1 MAAAGTPMKTSGLP
15 DSLCLAETV
24 VLQGTPQL
32 SLGHA
37 DVMVQNHRL
46 LQSREGA
53 PSALRSIM
61 GQANTTENGH
71 NGNGADW
78 LKIARLFE
86 SLWPESAEV
95 GVLAVDLEGRI
106 RLWNAG
112 CKKLFGHSSDEMLGA
127 PMGALYSPEAVA
139 QGGPKRELQT
149 VAAAEQLEHEGWL
162 LRKDGKLFWAN
173 ITSSPIHGAGG
184 CAKGV
189 LRIIKDHTERH
200 LQQEQLRSSEERTRR
215 LIEDVRDYAIFTLDP
230 RGYVSS
236 WNAGARFIK
245 GYESHEIIG
254 SHFSRFYPPEAIE
267 RNWPEHE
274 LQVASMEGRFEDEGW
289 RLRKDGTRFWANVV
303 ITALRDAR
311 GTLLGFSKI
320 TRDLSERRRQ
330 EELQRMSEERF
341 RLLVEAVRDYALFML
356 DPRGFVSSW
365 NTGAERTHG
374 WKAEEISGKHFS
386 HFYRSAEITADRPWH
401 DLKQARDSGRLVTEG
416 WRVRKDGSKFLA
428 KVSLVPLLD
437 SQKNLYG
444 YAHLTQD
451 LTQERHAE
459 ALENIAERMN
469 EFLGILA
476 HELRNPLAPIR
487 NAVALMERKGLG
499 DSALESMRKM
509 IERQSVHLE
518 RIINELLDVSRVAR
532 GELRIERKP
541 VNLSETIQHAVEA
554 SRPNVD
560 LREHQLHVSV
570 PSAPVLVCGDQMR
583 LHQAILNLL
592 NNAAKYTPA
601 RGEIWLELTAK
612 HDHAMI
618 KVRDTGVGI
627 RPEMQYRVFELF
639 AQDRETLSLANGGLG
654 VGLAL
659 VRRVVEMHGGRVDV
673 ESEGRGRGSEFIVRL
688 PLEVKATQEPPA
700 APDDD
705 RLSESSLPRRKIL
718 IADDNVDAA
727 WALDSLLQAM
737 GQETYV
743 VHDGLAALEAAQQ
756 GGFDLVLLDI
766 GMPKLNGYEVATRL
780 RDGERGKDLVLVA
793 VTGWGL
799 DADKRRAHEVGF
811 DFHFVKPASIAGLKR
826 LILSP
831 QRAGSADARSGGR

>member
-1 MAAAGTPMKTSGLP
+1 
-15 DSLCLAETV
+15 
-24 VLQGTPQL
+24 VLQAAT
-32 SLGHA
+32 
-37 DVMVQNHRL
+37 
-46 LQSREGA
+46 
-53 PSALRSIM
+53 
-61 GQANTTENGH
+61 
-71 NGNGADW
+71 
-78 LKIARLFE
+78 
-86 SLWPESAEV
+86 SAE
-95 GVLAVDLEGRI
+95 I
-106 RLWNAG
+106 
-112 CKKLFGHSSDEMLGA
+112 C
-127 PMGALYSPEAVA
+127 
-139 QGGPKRELQT
+139 
-149 VAAAEQLEHEGWL
+149 EHEGWL

-173 ITSSPIHGAGG
+173 VTTIPVRAPDDTT
-184 CAKGV
+184 KGI
-189 LRIIKDHTERH
+189 LQLIKDYTERH
-200 LQQEQLRSSEERTRR
+200 LRQEQLRSSEERSRR

-230 RGYVSS
+230 RGYVTS

-254 SHFSRFYPPEAIE
+254 SHFSRFYPPDAIE

-274 LQVASMEGRFEDEGW
+274 LQVASMDGRFEDEGW

-303 ITALRDAR
+303 ITALRDAD
-311 GTLLGFSKI
+311 GNLLGFSKI

-330 EELQRMSEERF
+330 EELQRRSEERF

-365 NTGAERTHG
+365 NAGAERIHG
-374 WKAEEISGKHFS
+374 WRSEEISGKHFS
-386 HFYRSAEITADRPWH
+386 HFYRSEEITADRPWH
-401 DLKQARDSGRLVTEG
+401 ELKQARESGRLLTEG
-416 WRVRKDGSKFLA
+416 WRVRKDGAKFLA
-428 KVSLVPLLD
+428 RVSLVPLFD
-437 SQKNLYG
+437 AHQELYG

-459 ALENIAERMN
+459 ALENVAERIN

-499 DSALESMRKM
+499 DTTLESMRKT
-509 IERQSVHLE
+509 IERQSGQLE

-532 GELRIERKP
+532 GELNIERKP

-554 SRPNVD
+554 SRPIVE
-560 LREHQLHVSV
+560 LREHQLHVSL
-570 PSAPVLVCGDQMR
+570 ANEPVFVSGDQMR
-583 LHQAILNLL
+583 LSQAVVNLL

-601 RGEIWLELTAK
+601 RGEIWLELGIGDGFAI
-612 HDHAMI
+612 I

-627 RPEMQYRVFELF
+627 RPEMQYRIFDLF

-654 VGLAL
+654 VGLTL

-673 ESEGRGRGSEFIVRL
+673 ESEGRDRGSEFVIRL
-688 PLEVKATQEPPA
+688 PLRAEGA
-700 APDDD
+700 D
-705 RLSESSLPRRKIL
+705 ESQAQGNGDKSLELSLPRRRIL

-727 WALDSLLQAM
+727 WALDALLQAM

-756 GGFDLVLLDI
+756 SHFDLVLLDI

-780 RDGERGKDLVLVA
+780 RTSEEGKKLVLVA

-811 DFHFVKPASIAGLKR
+811 DFHFVKPASVVGLKR
-826 LILSP
+826 LILNPNRPSP
-831 QRAGSADARSGGR
+831 PSRVKA